1 MEPLSEERID
11 DFPTRP
17 LSVKLEVGAAT
28 AAFHESGLGWAEAHQ
43 RARALIPDFQQLRLS
58 RIQHGLEQLV
68 ATQGQKAED
77 QLELAN
83 EFRAAAVAAQL
94 EHVLPEP
101 TSCDWCGTD
110 VETTHDHHVIDKQQM
125 CNPCFDQYFPDEN
138 NDRTT
143 NMNDAAL
150 LRSYYSQQDRIQQL
164 ESWIAEVI
172 SKPALSREMRWQ
184 GLELVEGLS
193 PDIRLAVER
202 ICPTRSQDLTH
213 TLEQNLER

>member
-1 MEPLSEERID
+1 MSEMSEERID
-11 DFPTRP
+11 DLPTRH
-17 LSVKLEVGAAT
+17 LSVKLEVGAVT
-28 AAFHESGLGWAEAHQ
+28 AAFHERGLGLAESHE
-43 RARALIPDFQQLRLS
+43 RARALIPDFQRLRLS

-68 ATQGQKAED
+68 ATQRQKAED

-110 VETTHDHHVIDKQQM
+110 VETTHDHHVIDKQPM

-138 NDRTT
+138 NDRNTD
-143 NMNDAAL
+143 MNDAAL

-172 SKPALSREMRWQ
+172 SKPALSRELRLQ

-193 PDIRLAVER
+193 ADIRPAVER
-202 ICPTRSQDLTH
+202 ICPPRVQGHSH
-213 TLEQNLER
+213 TLEQSLER